1 MPKPDDPRAG
11 WQRLSRDEC
20 SEDVRPMTNTI
31 ESSPIQAS
39 AFPPSQPNS
48 NMNTSKHYAA
58 LIGIDWADKSHAIAL
73 RDTASGN
80 LEETSLDSNPNAV
93 STWINELR
101 DRYQGQDIAICVEL
115 SRGALVSQL
124 ASFEFI
130 HLYPLNPVTSA
141 FFRKAFTPSGAKDDP
156 SDALRHLGILEHHMD
171 QLNRW
176 QPSSPIDQRLL
187 LLCEN
192 RRKLVT
198 LQVDLRNKITSA
210 LKDYFPQALD
220 YVGDDVAA
228 PMGCAFILKW
238 GDLASL
244 KRAQPETI
252 RKFYYTHGSRS
263 KKRIENRL
271 KSIKEAEPVSDDPA
285 LVEPSRFYV
294 QVLAKQLQALCASI
308 KAAETMLEETFQEH
322 PDASL
327 WQSLPGAGAVIAP
340 RLAIAWGSD
349 RRRFTSVQEMQTYSG
364 IAPVRSASGKRET
377 IFRRNH
383 HPRFL
388 HQSFWEHAKLS
399 ALHCEW
405 AKAYVERQVTK
416 GKRRSSAYRSLAFK
430 WQRIMYAMWA
440 SGKPYDEA
448 YYQWALGK
456 SGSPLAKPEEEKAV
470 A

>member
-1 MPKPDDPRAG
+1 
-11 WQRLSRDEC
+11 
-20 SEDVRPMTNTI
+20 
-31 ESSPIQAS
+31 
-39 AFPPSQPNS
+39 
-48 NMNTSKHYAA
+48 MNTSIHYAA

-80 LEETSLDSNPNAV
+80 LEE
-93 STWINELR
+93 STLHNDPAAIAQWVNELK
-101 DRYQGQDIAICVEL
+101 DRYQGRDIAICVQL

-124 ASFEFI
+124 AAFDFI
-130 HLYPLNPVTSA
+130 HLYPLNPMMSA

-156 SDALRHLGILEHHMD
+156 SDARRHLSILEHHID
-171 QLNRW
+171 QLKRW

-187 LLCEN
+187 LFCEN

-228 PMGCAFILKW
+228 PMGCAFLLKW
-238 GDLASL
+238 GDLTSL
-244 KRAQPETI
+244 KRAKPETI

-263 KKRIENRL
+263 KARIEKRL
-271 KSIKEAEPVSDDPA
+271 KSIKQAQPVSEDPA

-294 QVLAKQLQALCASI
+294 QALAKQLQALCASI
-308 KAAETMLEETFQEH
+308 KAAESTLEETFQEH

-327 WQSLPGAGAVIAP
+327 WQSLPGAGAVLAP

-349 RRRFTSVQEMQTYSG
+349 RKRFTSAQDMQTYSG
-364 IAPVRSASGKRET
+364 IAPVRSASGEREST
-377 IFRRNH
+377 FRRNH
-383 HPRFL
+383 RPRFL
-388 HQSFWEHAKLS
+388 HQSFWEHAKQS

-405 AKAYVERQVTK
+405 AKVYVEGQVAK
-416 GKRRSSAYRSLAFK
+416 GKRRSSAYRGLAFK
-430 WQRIMYAMWA
+430 WQRIMYAMWE

-448 YYQWALGK
+448 YFQWALRK
-456 SGSPLAKPEEEKAV
+456 SDSPLAKPEEKA
-470 A
+470 AA